1 MQTTIKQLTPTN
13 VELTIVTEPAD
24 LTPVK
29 ASVLKELAKD
39 VKMAGF
45 RKGHAP
51 DALVEKNVD
60 QSVLQSRFLDAAV
73 SQLYMQALVEERLR
87 VVAPPSVNVTKFV
100 PFTTLE
106 FTATVEVL
114 GEVKLA
120 DYKKF
125 SFARANEAVTDKEV
139 DVVIE
144 DLRARSAERHEVER
158 AAKDGDELVMD
169 FTGLDAKTKDP
180 IEGAA
185 GKDYP
190 LVVGS
195 NTFIPGFEPE
205 LIGLKSG
212 EEKSF
217 VVTFPKDYGAADL
230 QNKKVSFTVQVKKV
244 NEVSLP
250 EVNDAFAAKLGP
262 KTVADLKTDIR
273 AQLEAEKANQAERML
288 ENDLLGAL
296 AEKSKLDVPTV
307 LVEEEVERMLA
318 EEKQNLLY
326 RGQTWQEH
334 LEAEGKT
341 EEEHRAEHTK
351 QAEIRVKSGL
361 VLGEVAQAEGID
373 VSEEELDQRIAQL
386 KQQYSDAQMQAELD
400 KPENRRDIASRI
412 LTEKTIE
419 LLKTY
424 AVK

>member
-190 LVVGS
+190 IVLGS

-205 LIGLKSG
+205 LIGMKAGG
-212 EEKSF
+212 EKTF
-217 VVTFPKDYGAADL
+217 VVTFPKDYGAKDL
-230 QNKKVSFTVQVKKV
+230 QSKKVSFTVQAKRV
-244 NEVSLP
+244 NEVKLP
-250 EVNDAFAAKLGP
+250 EVDDEFAAKLGP
-262 KTVADLKTDIR
+262 KTVADLKTDIK
-273 AQLEAEKANQAERML
+273 AQLGAEKANQAERKL
-288 ENDLLGAL
+288 ENDILGAL
-296 AEKSKLDVPTV
+296 AEKSKLEVPKV

-318 EEKQNLLY
+318 EEKRNLLY

-334 LEAEGKT
+334 LDAEGKT
-341 EEEHRAEHTK
+341 EEEHRAEHTE

-361 VLGEVAQAEGID
+361 VLGEVAQAEGLD
-373 VSEEELDQRIAQL
+373 VTEEELDQRIAQL

>member
-51 DALVEKNVD
+51 DTLVEKNVD

-87 VVAPPSVNVTKFV
+87 AVAPPSVNVTKFV

-190 LVVGS
+190 IVLGS

-205 LIGLKSG
+205 LIGMKAGG
-212 EEKSF
+212 EKTF
-217 VVTFPKDYGAADL
+217 VVTFPKDYGAKDL
-230 QNKKVSFTVQVKKV
+230 QSKKVSFTVQAKRV
-244 NEVSLP
+244 NEVKLP
-250 EVNDAFAAKLGP
+250 EVDDEFAAKLGP
-262 KTVADLKTDIR
+262 KTVADLKTDIK
-273 AQLEAEKANQAERML
+273 AQLGAEKANQAERKL
-288 ENDLLGAL
+288 ENDILGAL
-296 AEKSKLDVPTV
+296 AEKSKLEVPKV

-318 EEKQNLLY
+318 EEKRNLLY

-334 LEAEGKT
+334 LDAEGKT
-341 EEEHRAEHTK
+341 EEEHRAEHTE

-361 VLGEVAQAEGID
+361 VLGEVAQAEGLD
-373 VSEEELDQRIAQL
+373 VTEEELDQRIAQL

-412 LTEKTIE
+412 LTEKTLQ
-419 LLKTY
+419 LLKSY

>member
-51 DALVEKNVD
+51 DTLVEKNVD

-190 LVVGS
+190 IVLGS

-205 LIGLKSG
+205 LIGMKAGG
-212 EEKSF
+212 EKTF
-217 VVTFPKDYGAADL
+217 VVTFPKDYGAKDL
-230 QNKKVSFTVQVKKV
+230 QSKKVSFTVQAKRV
-244 NEVSLP
+244 NEVILP
-250 EVNDAFAAKLGP
+250 EVDDEFAAKLGP
-262 KTVADLKTDIR
+262 KTVADLKTDIK
-273 AQLEAEKANQAERML
+273 AQLGAEKANQAERKL
-288 ENDLLGAL
+288 ENDILGAL
-296 AEKSKLDVPTV
+296 AEKSKLEVPKV

-318 EEKQNLLY
+318 EEKRNLLY

-334 LEAEGKT
+334 LDAEGKT
-341 EEEHRAEHTK
+341 EEEHRAEHTE

-361 VLGEVAQAEGID
+361 VLGEVAQAEGLD
-373 VSEEELDQRIAQL
+373 VTEEELDQRIAQL

-400 KPENRRDIASRI
+400 KPENRRDVASRI

>member
-190 LVVGS
+190 IVLGS

-205 LIGLKSG
+205 LIGMKAGG
-212 EEKSF
+212 EKTF
-217 VVTFPKDYGAADL
+217 VVTFPKDYGAKDL
-230 QNKKVSFTVQVKKV
+230 QSKKVSFTVQAKRV
-244 NEVSLP
+244 NEVKLP
-250 EVNDAFAAKLGP
+250 EVDDEFAAKLGP
-262 KTVADLKTDIR
+262 KTVADLKTDIK
-273 AQLEAEKANQAERML
+273 AQLGAEKANQAERKL
-288 ENDLLGAL
+288 ENDILGVL
-296 AEKSKLDVPTV
+296 AEKSKLEVPKV

-318 EEKQNLLY
+318 EEKRNLLY

-334 LEAEGKT
+334 LDAEGKT
-341 EEEHRAEHTK
+341 EEEHRAEHTE

-361 VLGEVAQAEGID
+361 VLGEVAQAEGLD
-373 VSEEELDQRIAQL
+373 VTEEELDQRIAQL

>member
-190 LVVGS
+190 IVLGS

-205 LIGLKSG
+205 LIGMKAGG
-212 EEKSF
+212 EKTF
-217 VVTFPKDYGAADL
+217 VVTFPKDYGAKDL
-230 QNKKVSFTVQVKKV
+230 QSKKVSFTVQAKRV
-244 NEVSLP
+244 NEVKLP
-250 EVNDAFAAKLGP
+250 EVDDEFAAKLGP
-262 KTVADLKTDIR
+262 KTVADLKTDIK
-273 AQLEAEKANQAERML
+273 AQLGAEKANQAERKL
-288 ENDLLGAL
+288 ENDILGAL
-296 AEKSKLDVPTV
+296 AEKSKLEVPKV

-318 EEKQNLLY
+318 EEKRNLLY

-334 LEAEGKT
+334 LDAEGKT
-341 EEEHRAEHTK
+341 EEEHRAEHTE

-361 VLGEVAQAEGID
+361 VLGEVAQAEGLD
-373 VSEEELDQRIAQL
+373 VTEEELDQRIAQL

-412 LTEKTIE
+412 LTEKTLQ
-419 LLKTY
+419 LLKSY

>member
-1 MQTTIKQLTPTN
+1 MQVTTKQLTPTN
-13 VELTIVTEPAD
+13 TELTIAADPAD

-29 ASVLKELAKD
+29 TAVLKELARD

-51 DALVEKNVD
+51 EALVEKNVD
-60 QSVLQSRFLDAAV
+60 QQLLQGRFLDAAV
-73 SQLYMQALVEERLR
+73 SQLYTQALVEKRLR
-87 VVAPPSVNVTKFV
+87 PVAPPSVNVTKFV

-106 FTATVEVL
+106 FTAAVEVL
-114 GEVKLA
+114 GEVTLA

-125 SFARANEAVTDKEV
+125 SFSRQSGKVTDKEV
-139 DVVIE
+139 AAVVE
-144 DLRARSAERHEVER
+144 DLRARSAEKHEVQR
-158 AAKDGDELVMD
+158 AAKDGDEVVMD
-169 FTGLDAKTKDP
+169 FTGLDAKTKEP
-180 IEGAA
+180 IDGAA

-190 LVVGS
+190 LVIGS

-273 AQLEAEKANQAERML
+273 AQLEVEKANQAERML

>member
-169 FTGLDAKTKDP
+169 FTGLDAKTKEP
-180 IEGAA
+180 IDGAA

>member
-190 LVVGS
+190 IVLGS

-205 LIGLKSG
+205 LIGMKAGG
-212 EEKSF
+212 EKTF
-217 VVTFPKDYGAADL
+217 VVTFPKDYGAKDL
-230 QNKKVSFTVQVKKV
+230 QSKKVSFTVQAKRV
-244 NEVSLP
+244 NEVKLS
-250 EVNDAFAAKLGP
+250 EVDDEFAAKLGP
-262 KTVADLKTDIR
+262 KTVADLKTDIK
-273 AQLEAEKANQAERML
+273 AQLGAEKANQAERKL
-288 ENDLLGAL
+288 ENDILGAL
-296 AEKSKLDVPTV
+296 AEKSKLEVPKV

-318 EEKQNLLY
+318 EEKRNLLY

-334 LEAEGKT
+334 LDAEGKT
-341 EEEHRAEHTK
+341 EEEHRAEHTE

-361 VLGEVAQAEGID
+361 VLGEVAQAEGLD
-373 VSEEELDQRIAQL
+373 VTEEELDQRIAQL

-412 LTEKTIE
+412 LTEKTLQ
-419 LLKTY
+419 LLKSY

>member
-1 MQTTIKQLTPTN
+1 MQTTTQQLTPTN
-13 VELTIVTEPAD
+13 TEVTIVADQAD
-24 LTPVK
+24 LAPVK
-29 ASVLKELAKD
+29 SAVLKELARE

-51 DALVEKNVD
+51 EALVEKNVD
-60 QSVLQSRFLDAAV
+60 QQLLQSRFLDAAV
-73 SQLYMQALVEERLR
+73 SQLYTQALVEKRLR
-87 VVAPPSVNVTKFV
+87 PVAPPSVNVTKFV

-106 FTATVEVL
+106 FTAAVEVL
-114 GEVKLA
+114 GEVTLA

-125 SFARANEAVTDKEV
+125 SFTRQSEKVTDKEV
-139 DVVIE
+139 AAVVE
-144 DLRARSAERHEVER
+144 DLRARSAEKHAVER
-158 AAKDGDELVMD
+158 AAKDGDEVVMD
-169 FTGLDAKTKDP
+169 FTGLDAKTKEP
-180 IEGAA
+180 IDGAA

-250 EVNDAFAAKLGP
+250 EVNDAFVAKLGP

-386 KQQYSDAQMQAELD
+386 KQQYSDPQMQTELD